1 LFGSPATA
9 AGTGPSAFAATTVAS
24 DASDARIASR
34 RVIGDARDAAAA
46 AGAAA
51 ARSAEE
57 AETTIEADRDR
68 IFDANVMSDREDAA
82 TEVVFVVLARAGAA
96 RSTRAVEALTASV
109 SDMLLCKIRAWGV
122 RRACDARSGC
132 TG

>member
-46 AGAAA
+46 AAAA